1 MNNLIKTVLLG
12 PTGAGKSQ
20 FCNFI
25 HKDLT
30 NSIFEVSNSLNSC
43 TKEPQSTI
51 VERQKIRLQL
61 IDSAGSSDSNNKDEE
76 NLKKLALYLRKEK
89 TLNQIFLVL
98 NFHDRFSR
106 DTREYLNIVSWIF
119 TPKQFMTNLMII
131 FTHYPDNPDEDDLN
145 KYQLFKKEINQELNK
160 IFEIPS
166 EFKIPDIP
174 VYFVN
179 TKIFKKGGNKYFD
192 ENS

>member
-51 VERQKIRLQL
+51 VERQNIRLQL

-76 NLKKLALYLRKEK
+76 NLK
-89 TLNQIFLVL
+89 
-98 NFHDRFSR
+98 
-106 DTREYLNIVSWIF
+106 
-119 TPKQFMTNLMII
+119 
-131 FTHYPDNPDEDDLN
+131 
-145 KYQLFKKEINQELNK
+145 
-160 IFEIPS
+160 
-166 EFKIPDIP
+166 
-174 VYFVN
+174 
-179 TKIFKKGGNKYFD
+179 
-192 ENS
+192 

>member
-1 MNNLIKTVLLG
+1 MSNLIKTVLIG

-30 NSIFEVSNSLNSC
+30 NSIFEVSHFLNSC

-51 VERQKIRLQL
+51 VERQNIRLQL

-89 TLNQIFLVL
+89 ILN
-98 NFHDRFSR
+98 
-106 DTREYLNIVSWIF
+106 
-119 TPKQFMTNLMII
+119 
-131 FTHYPDNPDEDDLN
+131 
-145 KYQLFKKEINQELNK
+145 
-160 IFEIPS
+160 
-166 EFKIPDIP
+166 
-174 VYFVN
+174 
-179 TKIFKKGGNKYFD
+179 
-192 ENS
+192 

>member
-1 MNNLIKTVLLG
+1 MIKIVLLG

-51 VERQKIRLQL
+51 VERHNIRLQL

-89 TLNQIFLVL
+89 
-98 NFHDRFSR
+98 
-106 DTREYLNIVSWIF
+106 Y
-119 TPKQFMTNLMII
+119 
-131 FTHYPDNPDEDDLN
+131 
-145 KYQLFKKEINQELNK
+145 
-160 IFEIPS
+160 
-166 EFKIPDIP
+166 
-174 VYFVN
+174 
-179 TKIFKKGGNKYFD
+179 
-192 ENS
+192 